1 MRSIYRQIA
10 SIVSLMEKRERM
22 FLFFLG
28 LGAMGLGIIETLG
41 VSTIMPFIA
50 VASQPELIETNS
62 YLAWAYSFFG
72 FSSHRSFLFAL
83 GMLMFAFIVLRNA
96 YSVLYAYMQN
106 RFTSMRRHTLSLK
119 LLRIYI
125 SQKYP
130 FFLNKNSYDFVKNIN
145 GEIERM
151 ITGTLMQMVIIL
163 SYIFQIVLLTAFLFY
178 INPFAT
184 FFITALLV
192 FVYGFIYFIVKKEVG
207 RLGAERFELSRIQ
220 SQVVNEA
227 FWGIKETK
235 ISGCEHSFVSSYVP
249 PSKRLARNVTKE
261 EIIGIV
267 PKYVLEVVSF
277 SSILF
282 FIMIMISNTDD
293 FKTIISSISVYAY
306 AGYRL
311 MPADQNLFR
320 AFSKFKYSMP
330 AATRIV
336 SEFAFSSLERDDID
350 AASQRMEFSREI
362 ALRDIAFS
370 YGRVEEPAAASSAK
384 RVIDGISLTIRANTL
399 VGFAGKTGSGKTTLV
414 DIILGLLIP
423 QGGTIEIDGTRI
435 SSANIR
441 NWQRNLGYVPQNIYL
456 SNDTIASNIAFG
468 VAREDIDMDAVRN
481 AASLAQIDEFISREL
496 PDAYETVIGERGIRL
511 SGGQRQRIGI
521 ARALYRDPSVLVM
534 DEATSALDNQ
544 TELDVMQAIDGLSGK
559 KTIILIAHR
568 LTTLR
573 RCDEI
578 FLIERGTVQKRGTY
592 DELFPED

>member
-1 MRSIYRQIA
+1 
-10 SIVSLMEKRERM
+10 MEKKEKL
-22 FLFFLG
+22 FLLFLAF
-28 LGAMGLGIIETLG
+28 GAMGLGIIETLG

-50 VASQPELIETNS
+50 VASQPELIESNR

-72 FSSHRSFLFAL
+72 FTSNRTFLFAL
-83 GMLMFAFIVLRNA
+83 GFLMFAFIVIRNV
-96 YSVLYAYMQN
+96 YSMFYTYMQT

-151 ITGTLMQMVIIL
+151 ISGTLMQMVIIL
-163 SYIFQIVLLTAFLFY
+163 SFVFQIFLLTSFLFF
-178 INPFAT
+178 INPIAT
-184 FFITALLV
+184 FFITTLLV
-192 FVYGFIYFIVKKEVG
+192 FVYGFIYFFVKKEVS
-207 RLGAERFELSRIQ
+207 RLGSERFELSRLQ
-220 SQVVNEA
+220 AQVVNEA

-235 ISGCEHSFVSSYVP
+235 ISGCEHSFISSYIP
-249 PSKRLARNVTKE
+249 PSKLLARNVTKE

-267 PKYVLEVVSF
+267 PKYVLEIVSF

-282 FIMIMISNTDD
+282 FIMIMIGNTNE

-311 MPADQNLFR
+311 MPAVQNLFR

-336 SEFAFSSLERDDID
+336 SEFAFESLERDRIDIQ
-350 AASQRMEFSREI
+350 SERLTFEREI
-362 ALRDIAFS
+362 KLQDIGFS
-370 YGRVEEPAAASSAK
+370 YGAEANK
-384 RVIDGISLTIRANTL
+384 RVIDGLSLSIRHNSL

-423 QGGTIEIDGTRI
+423 QDGTIEIDGTAI
-435 SSANIR
+435 CSENVR
-441 NWQRNLGYVPQNIYL
+441 NWQQNLGYVPQNIYL

-468 VAREDIDMDAVRN
+468 VARSEIDMNAVRN
-481 AASLAQIDEFISREL
+481 AASLAQIDDFISLDLSEKY
-496 PDAYETVIGERGIRL
+496 DTVIGERGIRL

-521 ARALYRDPSVLVM
+521 ARALYRNPSVLVM

-578 FLIERGTVQKRGTY
+578 FLIDHGTIQKRGTY
-592 DELFPED
+592 SELFPKD

>member
-1 MRSIYRQIA
+1 MRSVYRQIA
-10 SIVSLMEKRERM
+10 SIVSLMEKREK
-22 FLFFLG
+22 FFLLL
-28 LGAMGLGIIETLG
+28 LGFGAIGLGIIETLG
-41 VSTIMPFIA
+41 VSSIMPFIA
-50 VASQPELIETNS
+50 VASQPELIETNK

-72 FSSHRSFLFAL
+72 FTTNRSFLFAL
-83 GMLMFAFIVLRNA
+83 GMLMFAFVVLRNA
-96 YSVLYAYMQN
+96 YSVMYAYMQN

-119 LLRIYI
+119 LFKIYI

-151 ITGTLMQMVIIL
+151 ITGTLMQVVIIL
-163 SYIFQIVLLTAFLFY
+163 SFVFQIVLLTAFLFY

-192 FVYGFIYFIVKKEVG
+192 FVYGFIYFFVKKEVG

-235 ISGCEHSFVSSYVP
+235 ISGCEHSFISSYIP
-249 PSKRLARNVTKE
+249 PSKLLSHNVVKE

-282 FIMIMISNTDD
+282 FIMLMISNTDD
-293 FKTIISSISVYAY
+293 FKSVISSISVYAY

-311 MPADQNLFR
+311 MPAVQNLFR

-330 AATRIV
+330 AATRIAG
-336 SEFAFSSLERDDID
+336 EFAFASLDRDNIEKTSERL
-350 AASQRMEFSREI
+350 EFSREI
-362 ALRDIAFS
+362 TLRNIVFS
-370 YGRVEEPAAASSAK
+370 YGTVSDK
-384 RVIDGISLTIRANTL
+384 RVIDGISLTIRSNTL

-423 QGGTIEIDGTRI
+423 QGGTIAIDGTEI
-435 SSANIR
+435 CASNIR
-441 NWQRNLGYVPQNIYL
+441 KWQQNLGYVPQNIYL
-456 SNDTIASNIAFG
+456 SNDSISANIAFG
-468 VAREDIDMDAVRN
+468 IPREDIDMEAVRR
-481 AASLAQIDEFISREL
+481 AASLAQIDDFISGEL
-496 PDAYETVIGERGIRL
+496 PEKYDTVIGERGIRL

-573 RCDEI
+573 KCDEI
-578 FLIERGTVQKRGTY
+578 FMIEKGTVQRRGTY
-592 DELFPED
+592 TELFPND